1 MNSGMTAVAPSSAAS
16 SAGLSC
22 RRRPLRNQT
31 TVLPPIC
38 GAAWQAQLDTW
49 MTRFQRLR
57 ASTEQRSVASLTVDG
72 GDEDDSDQARR

>member
-1 MNSGMTAVAPSSAAS
+1 
-16 SAGLSC
+16 
-22 RRRPLRNQT
+22 
-31 TVLPPIC
+31 
-38 GAAWQAQLDTW
+38 